1 MSTYVV
7 KDSEILDTCGLSV
20 FHVPGKEC
28 GDVRIG
34 AYSVGVLYNDVLT
47 LFDRKLDYLPPGLE
61 INRDGIKEKLKNYND
76 Q

>member
-20 FHVPGKEC
+20 FH
-28 GDVRIG
+28 
-34 AYSVGVLYNDVLT
+34 VLYNDVLT